1 MVSARMKKAGGRNNR
16 CIQHNRQ
23 NQGYINENYML

>member
-1 MVSARMKKAGGRNNR
+1 MVSVRMKKADGRNNR

-23 NQGYINENYML
+23 NQVYINDNYML

>member
-1 MVSARMKKAGGRNNR
+1 MVSVRMKRVDGRNNG

-23 NQGYINENYML
+23 NQGYIIDNYML